1 MVRNI
6 SIYAHTHIVTHRVC
20 VCVMCASDF
29 HFLGSSN
36 DLNLRSKNIYVRSPS
51 AAFHYRLEALQRP

>member
-1 MVRNI
+1 M
-6 SIYAHTHIVTHRVC
+6 HTRTLLLTVCVCVCVC

-51 AAFHYRLEALQRP
+51 VAFHCCPEALQRP